1 MTSPA
6 PVHRAWSRRGFTL
19 TEVVVASALGVVLL
33 GVILS
38 VMGTGSDGYARTT
51 ARVDANVEARAALR
65 TLADDVASFRFDES
79 FGIRDAST
87 TRALNEIW
95 FSTRMPRS
103 AQDLNRAAGDLCFVF
118 YYTAV
123 TQPLEGQR
131 GPFSR
136 KLYRRL
142 VSSSEVMAALKR
154 GEDLDGPTPSPTAL
168 ADEAIAFNVVQF
180 LAVPLLRNEEGR
192 EVPWRDD
199 DPAPTHLRI
208 TLRVTDDETA
218 GILSEQDD
226 WLGTTALAKEL
237 LGSGEQESGRIRTFR
252 MTIPFS
258 R

>member
-1 MTSPA
+1 MTRPFDSDRPG
-6 PVHRAWSRRGFTL
+6 HGRGFTL
-19 TEVVVASALGVVLL
+19 TEVVVASALGVLLL

-65 TLADDVASFRFDES
+65 TLSDDVASFRFDDS
-79 FGIRDAST
+79 FGTRDAST

-103 AQDLNRAAGDLCFVF
+103 AQDVNRSAGDLCFVY

-142 VSSSEVMAALKR
+142 VSSSEVMATLKR
-154 GEDLDGPTPSPTAL
+154 GEDLDEPTPSPTAL

-180 LAVPLLRNEEGR
+180 LAEPRLRDEEGR
-192 EVPWRDD
+192 EVPWSDN

-218 GILSEQDD
+218 GILSERDD

-237 LGSGEQESGRIRTFR
+237 LGSGEQESDHLRTFR